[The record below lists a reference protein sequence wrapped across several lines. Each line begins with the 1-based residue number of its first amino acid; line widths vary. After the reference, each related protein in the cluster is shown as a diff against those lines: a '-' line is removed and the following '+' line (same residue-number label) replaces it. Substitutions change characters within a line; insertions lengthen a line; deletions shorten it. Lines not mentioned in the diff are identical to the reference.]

1 MATSMDV
8 DEPQTTRIDEGLYSR
23 QLYVLGAD
31 AMKRMMGSSVLIVG
45 LNGLGVEVAKNVV
58 LAGVKSV
65 TIHDDVPVQ
74 IADLGAQFF
83 LREADVGQPRAAV
96 TKPRLAE
103 LNNYVPVE
111 VHTGALSA
119 AVVSSFS
126 IVVICGGVPMAE
138 CVSINAVCRAA
149 GVRFILAETFGVFG
163 YTFCDFGDE
172 FVVVDA
178 NGEEPTSSMVATID
192 NSVEPAV
199 VTCLEDTRHGLEDG
213 DYVRFT
219 EVGGM
224 AALNEAEARPVVVIN
239 PHSFKVN
246 GIGGMGSHT
255 SGGLIMQVKQNKTV
269 HFKSLAEAIT
279 NPDAANIVPSDF
291 GKFDRMHQLHWGVQA
306 LHAYA
311 AECGGLPAPSD
322 ATAAAKVLELAQKLA
337 TAAGAQI
344 EFSPR
349 LLHDLASG
357 SRGDGAAHGLLWR
370 HRGTRGDEGV
380 QRQVPPAHAVA
391 LL

>member
-8 DEPQTTRIDEGLYSR
+8 DEPKPAAEGIDEALYSR
-23 QLYVLGAD
+23 QLYVLGAE

-65 TIHDDVPVQ
+65 TIHDDAPVQ

-83 LREADVGQPRAAV
+83 LREADVGQPRAAA

-111 VHTGALSA
+111 VHSGALSA
-119 AVVSSFS
+119 EVVSGFG
-126 IVVICGGVPMAE
+126 IVVICGGVPMSE
-138 CVSINAVCRAA
+138 CVSINAACRAA

-163 YTFCDFGDE
+163 YAFCDFGDE

-178 NGEEPTSSMVATID
+178 NGEEPTSAMVATID
-192 NSVEPAV
+192 NTVEPAV

-224 AALNEAEARPVVVIN
+224 DALNEAEARPVVVLN
-239 PHSFKVN
+239 PHSFKVE

-255 SGGLIMQVKQNKTV
+255 TGGLIMQVKQKKTV
-269 HFKSLAEAIT
+269 AFKSLAEAIA

-291 GKFDRMHQLHWGVQA
+291 AKFDRMHQLHWGVQA

-311 AECGGLPAPSD
+311 AESGSLPAPDRKS
-322 ATAAAKVLELAQKLA
+322 V
-337 TAAGAQI
+337 
-344 EFSPR
+344 
-349 LLHDLASG
+349 
-357 SRGDGAAHGLLWR
+357 
-370 HRGTRGDEGV
+370 V
-380 QRQVPPAHAVA
+380 
-391 LL
+391 